1 MIRKSG
7 YRFSDKIM
15 LKTVG
20 WSMIRKSGY
29 RFSDKIMLITVG

>member
-15 LKTVG
+15 LNQKFARYPNG
-20 WSMIRKSGY
+20 LGGIGMNLAPSARDG
-29 RFSDKIMLITVG
+29 

>member
-15 LKTVG
+15 PATQ
-20 WSMIRKSGY
+20 SMIVLNDEASGSV
-29 RFSDKIMLITVG
+29 RLWG

>member
-15 LKTVG
+15 LKQKMG
-20 WSMIRKSGY
+20 IRLPQHRGVLERSP
-29 RFSDKIMLITVG
+29 